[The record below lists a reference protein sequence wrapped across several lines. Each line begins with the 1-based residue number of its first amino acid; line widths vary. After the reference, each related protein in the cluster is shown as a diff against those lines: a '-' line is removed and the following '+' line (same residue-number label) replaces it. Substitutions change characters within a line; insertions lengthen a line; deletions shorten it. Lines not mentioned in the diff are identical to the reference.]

1 MSIATT
7 NFLGEARATLRLAL
21 PVVAAQLSQTSMG
34 LVDTIMVG
42 RLGKEAL
49 AGVALGNTV
58 FFFLLVASMG
68 VVMAVGP
75 MVSQACG
82 AGEHEPIDRSV
93 RQGFWLALCLAV
105 PAIILLS
112 NIPPILLFAGQPPS
126 AGTAA
131 PAAPRP

>member
-75 MVSQACG
+75 MVSQAYG
-82 AGEHEPIDRSV
+82 AGEHQPIERSV
-93 RQGFWLALCLAV
+93 RQGFLLALFLAV
-105 PAIILLS
+105 PAIILIA
-112 NIPPILLFAGQPPS
+112 NIAPILLGAVQPPS
-126 AGTAA
+126 TLSGAH
-131 PAAPRP
+131 